1 MNHHKSLV
9 SAVAAVCLLLTASLA
24 RADQYGDY
32 EQPSSEAMAGDL
44 IFVRPLGLVA
54 TILGTATFLVAL
66 PFTIPSGSVGSS
78 AKALIGDPA
87 SYTFKRPLGQ
97 SQAKPIEDIQR

>member
-1 MNHHKSLV
+1 MNHYKSLV
-9 SAVAAVCLLLTASLA
+9 SALAAVCMVLTTSLV
-24 RADQYGDY
+24 RADQYSTDA
-32 EQPSSEAMAGDL
+32 QPTAEAMAGDL

-78 AKALIGDPA
+78 AKVLIGEPA
-87 SYTFKRPLGQ
+87 SYTFTRPLGQ
-97 SQAKPIEDIQR
+97 SQAKPIEEVQR

>member
-9 SAVAAVCLLLTASLA
+9 SALAAVCMILTASLV
-24 RADQYGDY
+24 RADQYSDNV
-32 EQPSSEAMAGDL
+32 QPTSEAMAGDL

-78 AKALIGDPA
+78 AQALIGDPA

-97 SQAKPIEDIQR
+97 SQAKPIQEVQR